1 MVGLK
6 YTETEK
12 ETTTTPRATTRPR
25 TLAALLPRRLLPN
38 GPRKLVAL
46 LVVSLLAALPLALAR
61 TPSGC
66 FCTSC
71 SNSATVSSTR
81 TLFAADIDTDKMDR
95 VTIEYDVSVNDGD
108 DPSSIAVFVS
118 HENSGSTSYSGPGLM
133 STTQCVD
140 DSVTFSAASHK
151 SSTAYVVARC
161 RNSFASCPVVYNIKM
176 SYTPKSS
183 SSSGGGTTTTTTG
196 GGTTS
201 TSTTTTT
208 TSSTTASS
216 SSSGG
221 VLIYILAGC
230 GLLLVIGIIVGCCC
244 WRKHKKNK
252 KVQAFAQKAKDFAD
266 VATTDPNFAATAATK
281 IRELEAAVAAAKNA
295 SPGAVA
301 GTAGAAVGASGR
313 RPRSHRPSPPPPP
326 RRSQAPSDVESG
338 LAGYSDDDYDQD
350 DDPEDKSG
358 ESVLDTVLN
367 AVGMRRSTPSRG
379 RGRGRGSRR
388 Y

>member
-95 VTIEYDVSVNDGD
+95 VTIEYDLSVNDGD

-133 STTQCVD
+133 TTTQCVD

-151 SSTAYVVARC
+151 SSTAYVVVRC
-161 RNSFASCPVVYNIKM
+161 LNSFASCPVVYNIKM

-183 SSSGGGTTTTTTG
+183 SSSGGTTTTTTG

-216 SSSGG
+216 SSLGG
-221 VLIYILAGC
+221 VLIYIGGC
-230 GLLLVIGIIVGCCC
+230 RAAARHRHHRRLLLLA
-244 WRKHKKNK
+244 
-252 KVQAFAQKAKDFAD
+252 QAQEKQKGAGVCAKGQRFCRRRDD
-266 VATTDPNFAATAATK
+266 GSKLCRDRRGQDPRA
-281 IRELEAAVAAAKNA
+281 
-295 SPGAVA
+295 
-301 GTAGAAVGASGR
+301 
-313 RPRSHRPSPPPPP
+313 
-326 RRSQAPSDVESG
+326 
-338 LAGYSDDDYDQD
+338 
-350 DDPEDKSG
+350 
-358 ESVLDTVLN
+358 
-367 AVGMRRSTPSRG
+367 RG
-379 RGRGRGSRR
+379 RGRRCQKCVSRCRCRYRRWRCRWCFRPPRAFSPPVTAAAAAPQPGTVRRRERPCRLLGRLRP
-388 Y
+388 